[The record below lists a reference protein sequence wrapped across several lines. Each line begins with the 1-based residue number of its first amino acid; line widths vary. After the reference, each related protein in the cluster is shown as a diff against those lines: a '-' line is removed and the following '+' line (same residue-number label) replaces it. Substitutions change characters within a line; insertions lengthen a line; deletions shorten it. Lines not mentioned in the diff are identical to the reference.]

1 MCLTVI
7 KETFKKLELYQ
18 ERYLKVA
25 YMVVQEVN
33 EKLKDIVKLIS
44 VVEIDLLDVSSLI
57 NYEILNVER
66 MVADVK
72 EQLELNF

>member
-1 MCLTVI
+1 M
-7 KETFKKLELYQ
+7 
-18 ERYLKVA
+18 A

>member
-1 MCLTVI
+1 MCLAVI

>member
-1 MCLTVI
+1 M
-7 KETFKKLELYQ
+7 YQ